1 MRKVTGCILMMV
13 MFFCLPSL
21 ASSSCLDCVGG
32 YEIGGALAADSV
44 GAALSSEVGEEMV
57 SLAEDMGGEV
67 DIAAAKSV
75 TLPQAEATYIPA
87 GQGSD
92 ASIGLL
98 SIDINGKGT
107 FLLVV
112 ESSIN
117 PFDLMNSYVNL
128 YTASGNV
135 ISLKNSGISIDDSG
149 FALQENDDI
158 SNAASL
164 SNSINPSANTTLC
177 IVSVVVALLLN
188 LTLGALGIV
197 FFCLL

>member
-1 MRKVTGCILMMV
+1 MKKVTGCILMVV

-32 YEIGGALAADSV
+32 YEIEDALAADSV

-75 TLPQAEATYIPA
+75 ALPQAEATYIPA
-87 GQGSD
+87 GQGGD

-112 ESSIN
+112 ESSID

-128 YTASGNV
+128 YTASGSV

-177 IVSVVVALLLN
+177 IISVVVALLLN
-188 LTLGALGIV
+188 LSLGALGIV
-197 FFCLL
+197 YFCFF

>member
-1 MRKVTGCILMMV
+1 MRKVTGCVLMMV

-32 YEIGGALAADSV
+32 YEIEDALAADSI

-75 TLPQAEATYIPA
+75 ALPQAEATFIPA
-87 GQGSD
+87 GQGGE

-112 ESSIN
+112 ESSID
-117 PFDLMNSYVNL
+117 PFDLINSYVNL
-128 YTASGNV
+128 YTASGSV

-164 SNSINPSANTTLC
+164 SNSINPSVNTTLC

-197 FFCLL
+197 FFCLF

>member
-1 MRKVTGCILMMV
+1 MRKVTGCVLMMV

-21 ASSSCLDCVGG
+21 ASSTCLDCAGG
-32 YEIGGALAADSV
+32 YETRGVLAVDSV

-57 SLAEDMGGEV
+57 SLAEDMGGEMA
-67 DIAAAKSV
+67 IAAAKSV
-75 TLPQAEATYIPA
+75 ALPQADATYIPA
-87 GQGSD
+87 GQRGD

-98 SIDINGKGT
+98 TIDINGKGN

-112 ESSIN
+112 ESSID

-135 ISLKNSGISIDDSG
+135 ISLNNSGVSIDNSG

-158 SNAASL
+158 NNAVSL
-164 SNSINPSANTTLC
+164 SNSINPSANTNLC
-177 IVSVVVALLLN
+177 IVSIVVALLLN
-188 LTLGALGIV
+188 LSLGALGIV
-197 FFCLL
+197 YFCFF